1 MFSFLYLLYFSLT
14 FVNLSKI
21 LSRLFEREDAGNEQN
36 DSENL
41 FSKLMKDIALVLTV
55 AKMEETRKSVSV
67 FVAIS

>member
-1 MFSFLYLLYFSLT
+1 
-14 FVNLSKI
+14 VNLSKI

-36 DSENL
+36 GSENL

>member
-1 MFSFLYLLYFSLT
+1 M
-14 FVNLSKI
+14 NLSKI
-21 LSRLFEREDAGNEQN
+21 LSRIFEREDAGNEQN
-36 DSENL
+36 DSDFF